1 MKKALLTGTPHHG
14 TRRRANV
21 PRSQQLIRH
30 RAPHRAPSK
39 RPHREF
45 RPEPSLRRVPQPALP
60 SHSLTQCCDFS
71 ETPTR
76 DWVRPRI
83 TNMSHPNPIIRRAPS
98 RHATMT
104 RLESRTLS
112 WDVRMPRGGASPGS
126 PFHNELL
133 PGTLFRDFPA
143 QPSPFPRRRPL
154 SPNVRD
160 VEPIARARRPVRV
173 SPRHRRRHQPQG
185 ASRQRVRRPQDKH
198 RGPRARPGKVH
209 RRRPPP
215 HQDPR
220 GPRHL
225 ALVRREHPRARGR
238 EDHDQGQRRRP
249 ARHAIVGAR
258 RRQRRRGQRRG
269 ADPRS
274 MGRRRG
280 RGSHRARLP
289 PQGGGAEQG
298 RERHRRGVHHDRQE
312 AVRRGAD
319 GHAGARGA
327 PTHDRGPPPPH
338 ASRQRQQDDGG
349 HALHRRRHED
359 GRRRAP

>member
-60 SHSLTQCCDFS
+60 SHSLTQCCDIS

-133 PGTLFRDFPA
+133 PGTLFRDFP
-143 QPSPFPRRRPL
+143 
-154 SPNVRD
+154 
-160 VEPIARARRPVRV
+160 
-173 SPRHRRRHQPQG
+173 
-185 ASRQRVRRPQDKH
+185 
-198 RGPRARPGKVH
+198 
-209 RRRPPP
+209 
-215 HQDPR
+215 
-220 GPRHL
+220 
-225 ALVRREHPRARGR
+225 
-238 EDHDQGQRRRP
+238 
-249 ARHAIVGAR
+249 
-258 RRQRRRGQRRG
+258 
-269 ADPRS
+269 RS
-274 MGRRRG
+274 TIP
-280 RGSHRARLP
+280 LP
-289 PQGGGAEQG
+289 PQASSLAE
-298 RERHRRGVHHDRQE
+298 R
-312 AVRRGAD
+312 
-319 GHAGARGA
+319 
-327 PTHDRGPPPPH
+327 
-338 ASRQRQQDDGG
+338 S
-349 HALHRRRHED
+349 RRRTHRS
-359 GRRRAP
+359 GPSSRPSQPSASPPSSTARRESPTSSPTSGQTPRTSRSAWKSTPSATSSSPRPSRTAAPGSGATRTSPRSRP